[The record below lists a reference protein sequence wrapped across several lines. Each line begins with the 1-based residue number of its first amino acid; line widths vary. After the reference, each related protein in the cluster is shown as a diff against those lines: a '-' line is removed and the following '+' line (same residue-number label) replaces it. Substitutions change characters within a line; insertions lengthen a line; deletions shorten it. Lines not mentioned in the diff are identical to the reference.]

1 MEKEVQRKQER
12 TMSNRKQPSGLDR
25 RDEWVLVIFAV
36 LVPLLAIPA
45 MLGV

>member
-1 MEKEVQRKQER
+1 MNDKSRS
-12 TMSNRKQPSGLDR
+12 MGIDR
-25 RDEWVLVIFAV
+25 RDELVLVIFAV